1 VGLFYVAA
9 MKNVLLLVATLCC
22 LSTLPSIAAPKAR
35 VHPLAPASKKE
46 LSAATSLVLHD
57 SRWKPSMRFV
67 SVQLR
72 EPPKSAVLRADTSLP
87 REIFCVLFDNAA
99 NATYEVF
106 VDARQNELTEWRRIN
121 KVEPSLTTEDY
132 IQMDSIV
139 RADKRWLSALTRRNL
154 KPSDVYVDGW
164 ASGISIA
171 SFGTR
176 MMRTVTYQRNGPLAT
191 FDRPL
196 EGVEALVD
204 LTRNVVMEFSDRPKA
219 PVPTP
224 INSTAE
230 LQRIASKNTM
240 RSMQPSDARIALKG
254 NEVAWHQWRFRV
266 SMNPREGLTIHTVRV
281 VDGGRE
287 RSIAYRMNLGEMVVP
302 YGDTTQSWF
311 WRAAF
316 DVGEYGLGQLSSSLV
331 PGVDAPSNATFLPA
345 LFTTSRGVVT
355 ERKNS
360 IALFER
366 DAGILWRHTYDN
378 GKTIGRRDREL
389 VVLHVATVGNND
401 YSIGY
406 VFGLDGSIKTE
417 VQLTGLLLPKA
428 VQDTSVDAASSGQM
442 YGGLIQQNMIAPAH
456 QHFFSFRIDLDVD
469 DTANVVSEMDM
480 RSPSGSENRFRN
492 GILMD
497 VFDLRFEQ
505 EAQRSMS
512 MPFARSWI
520 VRSST
525 ATNDLHGPTGYIL
538 MPGANSLPYIQQGTW
553 VRNRA
558 GFIDHHLWATRY
570 HDGEFYPAGAYP
582 NQSLE
587 FEGLPAYSKNN
598 ESINGKDVVLWYT
611 LGITHFPRPEEWPI
625 MSSHRASFSLIP
637 SGFYSRNPAAT
648 GAR

>member
-1 VGLFYVAA
+1 MKKITFLVAA
-9 MKNVLLLVATLCC
+9 LICLATL
-22 LSTLPSIAAPKAR
+22 TTIAAPR
-35 VHPLAPASKKE
+35 PRPHPLTPPSKQE
-46 LSAATSLVLHD
+46 LTSATTLVLRD
-57 SRWKPSMRFV
+57 TRWKPSMRFV

-72 EPPKSAVLRADTSLP
+72 EPSKAAVLRNDTSIA
-87 REIFCVLFDNAA
+87 REIFCVLFDDAA

-106 VDARQNELTEWRRIN
+106 VDARLQEVTEWRRVN
-121 KVEPSLTTEDY
+121 KVEPSLTIEDY
-132 IQMDSIV
+132 QQMDSIV
-139 RADKRWLSALTRRNL
+139 RADKRWQAGIARRNL
-154 KPSDVYVDGW
+154 KPTDVYIDGW
-164 ASGISIA
+164 ASGITIA

-196 EGVEALVD
+196 EGMEALVD
-204 LTRNVVMEFSDRPKA
+204 LTRRVVMEFSDRPKA

-224 INSTAE
+224 ISDPAD
-230 LQRIASKNTM
+230 LKRIASASRL
-240 RSMQPSDARIALKG
+240 RSLQPSDTRISIKG

-266 SMNPREGLTIHTVRV
+266 SMNSREGLILQTIRV
-281 VDGGRE
+281 KDGDRE
-287 RSIAYRMNLGEMVVP
+287 RPIAYRMNLGEMVVP

-331 PGVDAPSNATFLPA
+331 PGVDAPSNAIFLPA
-345 LFTTSRGVVT
+345 LFTSSKGVVT
-355 ERKNS
+355 QRKNT
-360 IALFER
+360 IAVFER

-378 GKTIGRRDREL
+378 GSTIGRRDREL
-389 VVLHVATVGNND
+389 VVLHVATVGNYD

-428 VQDTSVDAASSGQM
+428 VQDTMYDAASTGQM
-442 YGGLIQQNMIAPAH
+442 YGGLIQPNVIAPAH
-456 QHFFSFRIDLDVD
+456 QHFFNFRIDLDVD
-469 DTANVVSEMDM
+469 DTANVLSEMDM
-480 RSPSGSENRFRN
+480 RSPSGNENRFRN

-497 VFDLRFEQ
+497 VFDMRFEQ

-520 VRSST
+520 VRN
-525 ATNDLHGPTGYIL
+525 ATEQNSLHGPTGYML
-538 MPGANSLPYIQQGTW
+538 MPGANSLPYIQPGTW

-570 HDGEFYPAGAYP
+570 HDGELYPAGAYP
-582 NQSLE
+582 NQSLD
-587 FEGLPAYSKNN
+587 FEGLPTYSKNN
-598 ESINGKDVVLWYT
+598 ESINGKDLVLWYT
-611 LGITHFPRPEEWPI
+611 MGITHFPRPEEWPI